1 MRSSHAVVSKLAS
14 GFHVANTP
22 ALRTIALISLE
33 HVNAAKV
40 EKIEGPSPSV
50 IRTRLPSRNRDLQ
63 GLFEVDDQDSPATGQ
78 DGPDLP
84 NGIDPVLRK
93 FDSSTTSGTAAV
105 PNNGTAAKP
114 LEPVKSPPLTQKV
127 QGVPSPKPAPVR
139 NSNTASYL
147 APVHSYMNEWENAP
161 SADMYTPPPDLRP
174 WGSEDTPS
182 LENVSKGKSNSG
194 QTAKRVNRTASRE
207 ATSRISDAA
216 EQNSIG
222 KLDRQHVGK
231 GATRS
236 PTGGKARQNLGQS
249 PPPRHN
255 SKEIP
260 EFVPRTSWTASSGLL
275 GSKFSSPSMET
286 FGPQSSES
294 GTVAI
299 NRHGER
305 VDLPLSR
312 PSAED
317 QARFDSR
324 WQSVKLCN
332 DHHLRGECRAQNCK
346 FDHDPIDEGMRLAL
360 RVSAR
365 KISCKLGTECRRADC
380 TCGHHCPYRLKS
392 RCTNKQ
398 CPFLARGM
406 HKVDDLNVDKFVRAH

>member
-1 MRSSHAVVSKLAS
+1 MRSSYAVVSKLAS
-14 GFHVANTP
+14 GFHVASTP

-33 HVNAAKV
+33 HVNATKV
-40 EKIEGPSPSV
+40 EKAEGSSPSV
-50 IRTRLPSRNRDLQ
+50 IRSRLPSRNRDLH
-63 GLFEVDDQDSPATGQ
+63 GLFEVDDQDSPTTGQ
-78 DGPDLP
+78 DGVPPP
-84 NGIDPVLRK
+84 NSMDPVLQE

-105 PNNGTAAKP
+105 PSNGMAAQP
-114 LEPVKSPPLTQKV
+114 LEPVKSPPPTQKA
-127 QGVPSPKPAPVR
+127 QGFPSPKPAPVR
-139 NSNTASYL
+139 HSNTAPYL

-174 WGSEDTPS
+174 WGSEDTPY
-182 LENVSKGKSNSG
+182 LDNISKSKSNGG
-194 QTAKRVNRTASRE
+194 QTAKRVNQTASRE
-207 ATSRISDAA
+207 AISRTSDAA

-222 KLDRQHVGK
+222 KLDRQHAGK
-231 GATRS
+231 STTSS
-236 PTGGKARQNLGQS
+236 PTGGKARQILGQS
-249 PPPRHN
+249 PPPRRN
-255 SKEIP
+255 PKEIA

-275 GSKFSSPSMET
+275 GSKFSSPSTET
-286 FGPQSSES
+286 FSPQSSKS

-305 VDLPLSR
+305 IDLPLSR

-332 DHHLRGECRAQNCK
+332 DYHLRGGCGAQHCK
-346 FDHDPIDEGMRLAL
+346 FDHDPIDEGVRLAL

-365 KISCKLGTECRRADC
+365 KISCKLGTQCRRADC
-380 TCGHHCPYRLKS
+380 TCGHHCPYRLNS

-406 HKVDDLNVDKFVRAH
+406 HKVDDLTVDKLVEAN